1 MRNQSFYSLFG
12 QEVNTQGVALLGLYE
27 KKDRLLYVEAPQ
39 IRKRYMEAVG
49 NFEEGVLNDELEL
62 SLLHRKAELIQ
73 IAINRREPIDLE
85 AIDKELEREREERI
99 SAVENADLTLKEF
112 SELSEEELKNMQS
125 QYHDITTE
133 FHPAIN
139 TDITDAQKEL
149 YAKAVE
155 AYKNQDAEAISIIHS
170 LLFESYGNLNLSYSI
185 KPESEESNPREE
197 YRAEAMAL
205 STDYTL
211 AKKLYRFFVPLE
223 EDYIILNKVE
233 LFKSKAKIVHEEI
246 EKIRNS
252 FPFNALPML
261 SSQEK
266 IDEYMAELRIRGK
279 ICANEKQ
286 ELEKKIMNLTGGTVN
301 G

>member
-1 MRNQSFYSLFG
+1 M
-12 QEVNTQGVALLGLYE
+12 
-27 KKDRLLYVEAPQ
+27 
-39 IRKRYMEAVG
+39 
-49 NFEEGVLNDELEL
+49 
-62 SLLHRKAELIQ
+62 
-73 IAINRREPIDLE
+73 NRIDLE
-85 AIDKELEREREERI
+85 TIDKELEREREERI
-99 SAVENADLTLKEF
+99 SAIENADLTLKEF
-112 SELSEEELKNMQS
+112 PELSEEELKNMQS

-170 LLFESYGNLNLSYSI
+170 LLFEPYGNLNLSYSI
-185 KPESEESNPREE
+185 KPESEESDPREE
-197 YRAEAMAL
+197 YRAEAMAI

-266 IDEYMAELRIRGK
+266 INEYMAELRIRGK

>member
-112 SELSEEELKNMQS
+112 PKLSEEELKNMQS

-149 YAKAVE
+149 YADF
-155 AYKNQDAEAISIIHS
+155 YFWS
-170 LLFESYGNLNLSYSI
+170 G
-185 KPESEESNPREE
+185 
-197 YRAEAMAL
+197 
-205 STDYTL
+205 
-211 AKKLYRFFVPLE
+211 
-223 EDYIILNKVE
+223 
-233 LFKSKAKIVHEEI
+233 
-246 EKIRNS
+246 
-252 FPFNALPML
+252 
-261 SSQEK
+261 
-266 IDEYMAELRIRGK
+266 
-279 ICANEKQ
+279 
-286 ELEKKIMNLTGGTVN
+286 
-301 G
+301 

>member
-73 IAINRREPIDLE
+73 IAINRREPIDLD
-85 AIDKELEREREERI
+85 AIDKELEQERKERI
-99 SAVENADLTLKEF
+99 SAVENADITLKEF
-112 SELSEEELKNMQS
+112 PELSEKELKNMQS

-170 LLFESYGNLNLSYSI
+170 LLFEPYGNLNLSYSI
-185 KPESEESNPREE
+185 KPESEESDPREE

-211 AKKLYRFFVPLE
+211 AKKLYRFFC
-223 EDYIILNKVE
+223 
-233 LFKSKAKIVHEEI
+233 SA
-246 EKIRNS
+246 
-252 FPFNALPML
+252 
-261 SSQEK
+261 
-266 IDEYMAELRIRGK
+266 
-279 ICANEKQ
+279 
-286 ELEKKIMNLTGGTVN
+286 
-301 G
+301 